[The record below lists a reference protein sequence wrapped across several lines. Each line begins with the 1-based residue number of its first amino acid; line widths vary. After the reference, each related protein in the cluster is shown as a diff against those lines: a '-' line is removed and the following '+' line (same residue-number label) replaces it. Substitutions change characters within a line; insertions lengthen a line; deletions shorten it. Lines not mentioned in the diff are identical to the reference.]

1 MLTIIGLIY
10 QLVKHLNKCNVG
22 TIIII
27 IIITIKGNVREK

>member
-10 QLVKHLNKCNVG
+10 QLVKHLNKCHVG